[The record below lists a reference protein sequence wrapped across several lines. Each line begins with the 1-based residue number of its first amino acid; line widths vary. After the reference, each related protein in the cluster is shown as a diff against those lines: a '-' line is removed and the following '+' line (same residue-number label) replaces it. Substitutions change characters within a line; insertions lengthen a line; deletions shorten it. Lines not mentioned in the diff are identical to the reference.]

1 MKKQLVASLI
11 VISIPFLFVSCVSS
25 LLKDAPPTFSK
36 EIKLNEPSLP
46 FQKMDTSVYP
56 SWKNAKSGNVISII
70 SECAQHSVYK
80 LSSLHQIIEG
90 SLDNINVIK
99 EESVSLQDR
108 PAFSRAINANLDG
121 QQIEVLSI
129 SFKRKSCGYVASL
142 SGKRGNLSNDK
153 AAFEQFINGFSFE

>member
-1 MKKQLVASLI
+1 MKKQLVATLI
-11 VISIPFLFVSCVSS
+11 VISVPFMFVSCVSS

-36 EIKLNEPSLP
+36 EIKLSEPSLP

-70 SECAQHSVYK
+70 SECAQVSNYN
-80 LSSLHQIIEG
+80 LSNLHQIIEG
-90 SLDNINVIK
+90 LLENIIVIK
-99 EESVSLQDR
+99 EETVSLQGR

-121 QQIEVLSI
+121 QHIEVLSI

-142 SGKRGNLSNDK
+142 SGKRDNLTSDK